1 MRKLFQASLVTFLLM
16 PSVGTASAFEVECLI
31 EWVGNTSPEDGQPS
45 PQVNIRLGQVFS
57 VDIQTGEIS
66 GDGSVWLN
74 PILVGSGLKTSD
86 GPRPK
91 MFFFG
96 QDLIDDPVF
105 MVLET
110 WRIEKRKPFLVY
122 DSGLYY
128 SGVCVTQD

>member
-1 MRKLFQASLVTFLLM
+1 MAVALHLDLVARYSPSNQAALDWLRSML
-16 PSVGTASAFEVECLI
+16 
-31 EWVGNTSPEDGQPS
+31 
-45 PQVNIRLGQVFS
+45 
-57 VDIQTGEIS
+57 DIQTGEIS

-86 GPRPK
+86 GPRPT